1 MQIQKQIRVIFLQ
14 AKENGEKVRHLCQQA
29 QSHLAKKHK
38 LIFYSNSQKALEYI
52 DNLLWSTPSLGF
64 IPHEITHSESTH
76 LIILTS
82 SLANLNGSSAI
93 FNLSNEPI
101 TSPDPMI
108 STIYELDDATTAEK
122 KTISQ
127 KKFEVYKQER
137 FHLMTQ

>member
-14 AKENGEKVRHLCQQA
+14 AKENGQKVRHLCEQA
-29 QSHLAKKHK
+29 QEHLAKKHK
-38 LIFYSNSQKALEYI
+38 LIFYSDSEKALEYI

-64 IPHEITHSESTH
+64 IPHEITHSESDQ

-82 SLANLNGSSAI
+82 SLANLNSSNAI
-93 FNLSNEPI
+93 FNLSNQPI

-108 STIYELDDATTAEK
+108 SIIYELDDATSPAK

-127 KKFEVYKQER
+127 KKFEAYKQER